1 MSKAPIVRDVG
12 ADAVIDLSVDNLQDN
27 LREQVR
33 AATGGKGAD
42 AVIDPLGDRFFAA
55 ALRAMAWSGRLVV
68 VGFAAGEIPTMKVNY
83 LMLKNI
89 HVSGLQVSDYR
100 KRMPERMKECFSDI
114 FSLYEK
120 GQLKP
125 PPTSFRPLD
134 GFAGALE
141 EIRARKAKAR
151 IVLVP

>member
-1 MSKAPIVRDVG
+1 MKNLFENIIDHFVQSLIPADVVLV
-12 ADAVIDLSVDNLQDN
+12 AHFHSPVFFQ
-27 LREQVR
+27 
-33 AATGGKGAD
+33 T
-42 AVIDPLGDRFFAA
+42 LGDRFFAA

-68 VGFAAGEIPTMKVNY
+68 VGFAAGDIPTMKVNY

-100 KRMPERMKECFSDI
+100 KRMPSRMKECFNDI

-125 PPTSFRPLD
+125 PTMSIRPLNE
-134 GFAGALE
+134 FAGALE
-141 EIRARKAKAR
+141 EIRSRKAKER